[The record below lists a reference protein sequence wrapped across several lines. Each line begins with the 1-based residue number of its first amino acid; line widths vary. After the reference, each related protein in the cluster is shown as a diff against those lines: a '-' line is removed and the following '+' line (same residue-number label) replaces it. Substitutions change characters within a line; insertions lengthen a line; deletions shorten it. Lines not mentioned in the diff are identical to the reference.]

1 MSRKFA
7 VGALSL
13 AALLGVALLVV
24 GCSGSSTNSSQN
36 PAHQMFNGLGRAESN
51 GLALSAEPQHIVI
64 DPDNPATPTDPA
76 NGNKRY
82 GESLLTA
89 VAKDAEG
96 IPQAGLAI
104 TFGATAG
111 ALASAGLP
119 VLTDAEGIAK
129 DTLRVYEDDPD
140 SIEVSAGDGTRI
152 TTLVVT
158 KLVAIPPV
166 ANAGPDQTVECTGN
180 MQAPVHLDGSASTD
194 PNGDITTYEWFADF
208 GAPAQALLGTG
219 EKLTLSLSLGTHAIT
234 LRVTDATGK
243 TSTDEVV
250 IQVVDT
256 LPPRVELEFSP
267 SMLWPPNHKM
277 VNVHSTVR
285 VDDCGPVTITLL
297 SVTSNEPD
305 NGTGD
310 GDTENDIQDAYTGS
324 ADFDFALR
332 AERAGGG
339 SGRVYT
345 IVYKVVDEMGL
356 ETIATGTV
364 KVPHDQGHN

>member
-36 PAHQMFNGLGRAESN
+36 PAHQMFNGLGRSESN
-51 GLALSAEPQHIVI
+51 GLALSADPQHIVI

-82 GESLLTA
+82 GESLLMA

-96 IPQAGLAI
+96 IPQANLGI
-104 TFGATAG
+104 TFGAAAG
-111 ALASAGLP
+111 ALASAGQP
-119 VLTDAEGIAK
+119 VLTDAAGVAR
-129 DTLRVYEDDPD
+129 DTLRVFEDDPD

-158 KLVAIPPV
+158 KLVALPPV
-166 ANAGPDQTVECTGN
+166 ANAGPDQIVECTGN
-180 MQAPVHLDGSASTD
+180 MQATVHLDGSASYD
-194 PNGDITTYEWFADF
+194 PNNDITLYEWAENVPAPTKTTFPS
-208 GAPAQALLGTG
+208 GAKITVNLG
-219 EKLTLSLSLGTHAIT
+219 LGTHTIT

-243 TSTDEVV
+243 TSTDEVI

-277 VNVHSTVR
+277 VNVHATVR

-305 NGTGD
+305 NGLGD
-310 GDTENDIQDAYTGS
+310 GDTVGDIQDAYAGT

-345 IVYKVVDEMGL
+345 IVYKVVDEVGL